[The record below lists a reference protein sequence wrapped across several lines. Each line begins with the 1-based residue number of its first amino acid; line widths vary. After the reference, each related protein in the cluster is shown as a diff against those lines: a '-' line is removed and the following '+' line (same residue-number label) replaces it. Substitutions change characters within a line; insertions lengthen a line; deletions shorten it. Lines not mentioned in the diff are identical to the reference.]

1 MNETELMLRAAFTW
15 VRANH
20 KSGMINYAHSLDFV
34 ASGAVKIGDRTM
46 HRPHLRHDEPGR
58 VLTVSISPAGRRFH
72 YVIEGEHF
80 VSRMETA
87 LPREFWTKS
96 AVKDSLTARPNTE
109 RRSYVDLGDTGSA
122 EEESGW

>member
-15 VRANH
+15 VKANDT
-20 KSGMINYAHSLDFV
+20 SGMIKHAHSLDFV
-34 ASGAVKIGDRTM
+34 PSGPVKIGDRTM

-80 VSRMETA
+80 LSRLDVA
-87 LPREFWTKS
+87 LPRDFWT
-96 AVKDSLTARPNTE
+96 
-109 RRSYVDLGDTGSA
+109 DLRADR
-122 EEESGW
+122 